1 MPTPTPKSKYLGLRL
16 NLGPLLRPSRLTKAR
31 RRALA
36 ALVAGEHLEVD
47 DAGRYMLGATTLSTK
62 IARALIEE
70 GLVSQPAPV
79 APLFN
84 LPAEPGVI
92 TECGRNRLERE

>member
-1 MPTPTPKSKYLGLRL
+1 MPTPKSKYLGLRL

-47 DAGRYMLGATTLSTK
+47 DAGHYTLGATAIHAPT
-62 IARALIEE
+62 ARALIKE
-70 GLVSQPAPV
+70 GLVGQPAPA

-84 LPAEPGVI
+84 LPAEPGAI
-92 TECGRNRLERE
+92 TERGRNRLERE